1 MTPTTT
7 KILAVDDVDAN
18 LAALEALLARP
29 GVEILKARSGTEALE
44 LLLVEDVALA
54 LVDVQMPEMDGFEL
68 AELMRGSPRTRH
80 VPIIFLTAGPY
91 DPSRLFQGYEAGAV
105 DFLYKPL
112 DPHALRSKVD
122 VFTELKRQ
130 RVELS
135 QHVELLR
142 QALHLNA
149 TFTAVLGH
157 DLRNPLGAIMVGA
170 EIIQRKTE
178 DESLL
183 KVAGRIKNSAMRM
196 ARLIEQLLDL
206 ARARSGSRIPVHP
219 VELDLGE
226 LCARAVG
233 ELETT
238 SNATAPAITT
248 RGDTMGR
255 WDEDRLMQVLSN
267 LISNAVRHGDP
278 RQSITVRID
287 GTKADEVV
295 FAVSNGGVIPAELL
309 PHIFEPFRSG
319 RSGAEPSSRKLSDR
333 QGLGLGLYIARQM
346 IEAHGGSIRVLSSA
360 ETGTAFEVRL
370 PREAAEVASGEASEA
385 GEAHSHE

>member
-1 MTPTTT
+1 MTGTTT

-29 GVEILKARSGTEALE
+29 GVELLKARSGTEALE

-105 DFLYKPL
+105 DFLHKPL
-112 DPHALRSKVD
+112 DPHALRSKVE

-130 RVELS
+130 RAELS
-135 QHVELLR
+135 EHVELLR

-157 DLRNPLGAIMVGA
+157 DLRNPLGAIVVGA
-170 EIIQRKTE
+170 ELIQRKTE
-178 DESLL
+178 EESLL
-183 KVAGRIKNSAMRM
+183 KVAARIKSSAMRM

-219 VELDLGE
+219 VPLDLAE
-226 LCARAVG
+226 LCGRAIG
-233 ELETT
+233 ELE
-238 SNATAPAITT
+238 SASGARLPAISS
-248 RGDTMGR
+248 RGDTKGR

-267 LISNAVRHGDP
+267 LIGNAVRHGDP
-278 RQSITVRID
+278 KQPIAVTVD
-287 GTKADEVV
+287 GTSSAEIVI
-295 FAVSNGGVIPAELL
+295 AISNGGVIPGELL

-319 RSGAEPSSRKLSDR
+319 QSVPPPGRKVRDR
-333 QGLGLGLYIARQM
+333 EGLGLGLYIARQM
-346 IEAHGGSIRVLSSA
+346 VEAHGGTIRVRSSA
-360 ETGTAFEVRL
+360 ESGTTFEVRL
-370 PREAAEVASGEASEA
+370 PREATAVESGEAGAAFS
-385 GEAHSHE
+385 GG